1 MHYKKYIMLPEDL
14 FLTVFNT
21 NREYISNS
29 INTIWQ
35 KKKFWGKFSDSTFW
49 NGNGLDYKNKWYKF
63 LLFIIIIEVHIDY
76 LLEIFLEV
84 KGKINFPWSLCGA
97 SFVKNKE
104 LDWKKRPFSSTFQV
118 PKKSWTIQGIQRI

>member
-29 INTIWQ
+29 INTIWL

-63 LLFIIIIEVHIDY
+63 MLFILFVKLALFHWG
-76 LLEIFLEV
+76 FPWV
-84 KGKINFPWSLCGA
+84 KGKMIFPEI
-97 SFVKNKE
+97 F
-104 LDWKKRPFSSTFQV
+104 
-118 PKKSWTIQGIQRI
+118 